1 MGCNLIGLPPRSPSL
16 PHCGPMKTAMLFRE
30 IGRFT
35 RAAEE
40 GRDIISQA
48 RGEITDIAP
57 TTAYRVFVL
66 QELLLTSSTLFCL
79 VLTDSYRITL
89 FITLYIL

>member
-1 MGCNLIGLPPRSPSL
+1 
-16 PHCGPMKTAMLFRE
+16 MKTAMLFRE

-79 VLTDSYRITL
+79 VFTDLYRITL
-89 FITLYIL
+89 YTLRRPVMREVLSTKIWGVPPAGGLLL